1 MPVMVLHITKVAVG
15 CSDADFLRDRMAARD
30 EGGTAAIF
38 TRYRPTRHEEI
49 LAGGSIFWIIKHRLI
64 ARQTILGFEEIDDGR
79 RWIVRL
85 DARVMPVLARVK
97 RAHQGW
103 RYLAAED
110 APADFD
116 GEGGDL
122 AEMPAS
128 MRDELSA
135 LALI

>member
-1 MPVMVLHITKVAVG
+1 MTLHITKVAVG
-15 CSDADFLRDRMAARD
+15 CADADYLRERMIERD

-49 LAGGSIFWIIKHRLI
+49 VDGGSIFWIIKHRLV
-64 ARQTILGFEEIDDGR
+64 ARQAILGFEEIDDGR
-79 RWIVRL
+79 RWMIRL
-85 DARVMPVLARVK
+85 DARVVAVRARFK

-110 APADFD
+110 APGDFEG
-116 GEGGDL
+116 GEGDL
-122 AEMPAS
+122 ADMPVA

>member
-1 MPVMVLHITKVAVG
+1 MALHITKVAVG
-15 CSDADFLRDRMAARD
+15 CGDADYLRDRMAERD
-30 EGGTAAIF
+30 EGGTAFIF
-38 TRYRPTRHEEI
+38 TRYRPTRHPEI
-49 LAGGSIFWIIKHRLI
+49 LDGGSIFWIIKHRLV

-85 DARVMPVLARVK
+85 DARVVPVLARFK

-103 RYLAAED
+103 RYLTSDD
-110 APADFD
+110 APADFA
-116 GEGGDL
+116 GEEGDL
-122 AEMPAS
+122 ADMPVA